1 MLVPILLV
9 LGAPVSLALRAL
21 PAAGRAGPPGM
32 REWLLAALHS
42 RLSRFLT
49 NPVVATLLFVSG
61 FYGLYLSDLFDTA
74 VSSHAGHL
82 AMNLHFLFSGYLF
95 YWIVIGVDPTPRP
108 IPPLAKVGVVFASLP
123 LHAFFGVVLMGT
135 PKVLG
140 AAYYRSLG
148 LPWHTDLIGD
158 QRLGGGIAWAAGELP
173 LVIVMLA
180 LLVQWA
186 RSDNRTARRLDRAA
200 ERDDDAELN
209 AYNAMLAELARRGA
223 SSQRPAD

>member
-1 MLVPILLV
+1 YKRQ
-9 LGAPVSLALRAL
+9 ALRAL
-21 PAAGRAGPPGM
+21 PAAGREDPPGM

-49 NPVVATLLFVSG
+49 NPVVATVLFVAG
-61 FYGLYLSDLFDTA
+61 FYGLYLSSLFDTA
-74 VSSHAGHL
+74 VGSHAGHL
-82 AMNLHFLFSGYLF
+82 AMNVHFLLSGYLF

-135 PKVLG
+135 RKVLG
-140 AAYYRSLG
+140 ADYYRSLG
-148 LPWHTDLIGD
+148 LSWHTDLLSD

-200 ERDDDAELN
+200 ERDDDADLV
-209 AYNAMLAELARRGA
+209 AYNAMLAELARRDTPKR
-223 SSQRPAD
+223 SHQPAD